1 MDLAIDDAIVVF
13 RAIVFATGIIFFL
26 FSIEEFVQ
34 HLGTAE
40 KPVQSLVGDEIKW
53 VRGERVHHLNVV
65 VRYAVN
71 NVDAFQR
78 YRIIL
83 NRDGIKRI
91 EFVPNP

>member
-1 MDLAIDDAIVVF
+1 
-13 RAIVFATGIIFFL
+13 
-26 FSIEEFVQ
+26 
-34 HLGTAE
+34 
-40 KPVQSLVGDEIKW
+40 
-53 VRGERVHHLNVV
+53 VHHLNVI